1 MNDEELRK
9 IGIEKPTRWICRKC
23 WRIMPRTEAEKR
35 SADQCA
41 PGGTADWKCSSC
53 GAVGEF
59 ASDSSPEW
67 AEFANDLVHEA
78 YSEALQQ
85 AGYEVLEYSAQCDHG
100 DHGHCTGKNR
110 ITEEIP
116 PHLDWFK
123 RCFCE
128 CHRAMAPHMGNG

>member
-1 MNDEELRK
+1 
-9 IGIEKPTRWICRKC
+9 
-23 WRIMPRTEAEKR
+23 MPRTEAEKR

-53 GAVGEF
+53 GAVSEF

-78 YSEALQQ
+78 YSAALQQ
-85 AGYEVLEYSAQCDHG
+85 AGYDVLENSAQCDHG

-128 CHRAMAPHMGNG
+128 CHRSDGPSYGERSAGNRKASADDTIV